1 MNFQDLPREI
11 RRQIQRENP
20 NVLGVNFILDAD
32 SYKLSHGPVYPDEME
47 GQVSY
52 GEPRIKGKIVIPVGL
67 QMWIRKRLSSPI
79 TVDMID
85 EAEDF
90 AKNHGEPFDRK
101 PWEYIVEK
109 YNGFIPIKIKA
120 VKEGIPIPS
129 QNALYV
135 VTCEDKK
142 VAWIA
147 SYLETSMQR
156 AVWYPTTIA
165 SMDYEIRK
173 VIEKF
178 FELSVDPVPGATTL
192 RAKYPGLAFML
203 HDFGAR
209 GASSEESAQI
219 GSMAHLV
226 NFTGSDTISGIR
238 AANFYYNCKMAAYS
252 VPATEHSIQCSYGP
266 KRQREYLKKILDTY
280 AKPGAIVSIV
290 LDGYDVYRESMLLCT
305 DFKEQI
311 EKSGARVVFRPDS
324 GDPLEVIP
332 RLLDMQAATFGY
344 TANGK
349 GYKVINT
356 VGVIQGDGIDIEMI
370 GKILKLVTDLGYSA
384 QNLVFGSG
392 GALLQKLNR
401 DTYKFAQKVCAIKV
415 DGKWQEIF
423 KDPITD
429 PGKKSK
435 AGFLNTF
442 RNRLTGEIMT
452 LPTNPD
458 QPTDEEWED
467 IMEVIYDC
475 GWFAPFTDLETIR
488 ARAYGE
494 RND

>member
-1 MNFQDLPREI
+1 
-11 RRQIQRENP
+11 
-20 NVLGVNFILDAD
+20 
-32 SYKLSHGPVYPDEME
+32 
-47 GQVSY
+47 
-52 GEPRIKGKIVIPVGL
+52 
-67 QMWIRKRLSSPI
+67 MWIRKRLSSPI

-90 AKNHGEPFDRK
+90 ANAHGEPFDRE

-203 HDFGAR
+203 HDFGGR
-209 GASSEESAQI
+209 GVSSEESAQI

-238 AANFYYNCKMAAYS
+238 AANFYYNCKS
-252 VPATEHSIQCSYGP
+252 RKTNTNKTSI
-266 KRQREYLKKILDTY
+266 
-280 AKPGAIVSIV
+280 
-290 LDGYDVYRESMLLCT
+290 
-305 DFKEQI
+305 
-311 EKSGARVVFRPDS
+311 SGACLGKYKKV
-324 GDPLEVIP
+324 G
-332 RLLDMQAATFGY
+332 GY
-344 TANGK
+344 IWK
-349 GYKVINT
+349 YFK
-356 VGVIQGDGIDIEMI
+356 
-370 GKILKLVTDLGYSA
+370 
-384 QNLVFGSG
+384 
-392 GALLQKLNR
+392 
-401 DTYKFAQKVCAIKV
+401 
-415 DGKWQEIF
+415 QE
-423 KDPITD
+423 KPYY
-429 PGKKSK
+429 
-435 AGFLNTF
+435 
-442 RNRLTGEIMT
+442 R
-452 LPTNPD
+452 
-458 QPTDEEWED
+458 
-467 IMEVIYDC
+467 
-475 GWFAPFTDLETIR
+475 
-488 ARAYGE
+488 
-494 RND
+494 